1 MNQILSMGGDPQKK
15 KEKNDKQAVKQNINF
30 QDVPTIP
37 MDNNFEVPPTMPMDS
52 NFNEAPTI
60 PMDSSFNE
68 APTMPMDSSFDKVP
82 VENNFSVESVVPM
95 DNSFEIEQ
103 MPPTVPMDSSYEK
116 EQIVPMNNNF
126 EVPPVMPMED
136 NFNIEPIAPI
146 DSNFEMTPAPS
157 FTRYE
162 NELKDNEP
170 RGPKRYEIETNYA
183 GETTAKADIKQVIK
197 VFCIVII
204 IFGMVLIGKSTY
216 SIVKNKTTQKDNPIV
231 DIEKMGREATI
242 TINTE
247 KPIREYSYR
256 WNEGEATTEKGNG
269 SISVEKS
276 VQIPNGNNILRIEVV
291 DYYGNRTKYFKQ
303 YIYESTDVN
312 KPTIDIAAVGIK
324 LKITAKDDNEMY
336 YMTYSWNDEEAVRV
350 DLLSDDKKTIE
361 TEIEVRK
368 GQNKLTITAVDKEE
382 NREIRTESV
391 VGDTKPTFELSTDG
405 ENIIVVANDDE
416 GVAKI
421 SITIDD
427 QTTDSGDTPINQTD
441 VTARMP
447 ITSGEHTITV
457 TVTNINGLTET
468 QTITHTF

>member
-1 MNQILSMGGDPQKK
+1 MNQILSMSGDPQKK
-15 KEKNDKQAVKQNINF
+15 KEKNNKEIVNQNTNYQDISMMPANTSVDIPPMIPMDTNF
-30 QDVPTIP
+30 EEPPVMP
-37 MDNNFEVPPTMPMDS
+37 MDNNIDVPPIAPIDNSFNQAPVMPMDTNIEEPTIMPIDNSFEQPPTMPMD
-52 NFNEAPTI
+52 N
-60 PMDSSFNE
+60 SFE
-68 APTMPMDSSFDKVP
+68 EQPTMPMD
-82 VENNFSVESVVPM
+82 
-95 DNSFEIEQ
+95 DNLDQ
-103 MPPTVPMDSSYEK
+103 V
-116 EQIVPMNNNF
+116 N
-126 EVPPVMPMED
+126 
-136 NFNIEPIAPI
+136 
-146 DSNFEMTPAPS
+146 

-162 NELKDNEP
+162 NELNSSQKVAP
-170 RGPKRYEIETNYA
+170 RRYEIETNYV

-216 SIVKNKTTQKDNPIV
+216 SVMKNKTTQKDTPTVN
-231 DIEKMGREATI
+231 IEKMGREAII
-242 TINTE
+242 TIATE
-247 KPIREYSYR
+247 KPIREYSYK
-256 WNEGEATTEKGNG
+256 WNEGESTTEKGDG
-269 SISVEKS
+269 SISLEKS
-276 VQIPNGNNILRIEVV
+276 VQIPNGNNILRIEVI

-324 LKITAKDDNEMY
+324 LKIIAKDDNEMSY
-336 YMTYSWNDEEAVRV
+336 ITYSWNDEEAVRV
-350 DLLSDDKKTIE
+350 DVSSDDKKTIE
-361 TEIEVRK
+361 EEIEVRK

-382 NREIRTESV
+382 NREIRTENV

-457 TVTNINGLTET
+457 TVTNINGLSET